1 MIYTKPRSSTAYLN
15 IVRRRPLVIAVPIV
29 VLVSSAVLSLSKFPK
44 FYESTAVL
52 RLVSNKELSSADF
65 ASRLA
70 DFRRQLSAHES
81 IANLLEVIGTQGTSQ
96 EADARSKISVEP
108 DMTSNAERGS
118 FAISF
123 LANDP
128 EKARA
133 ATDLLAS
140 TLVIANANRQQSQT
154 SDSDALR
161 NRLSDVLNKLREL
174 ETLDPSLSGLQSE
187 PPKSIGPSAASQYSR
202 EALRSQQLNIESL
215 KDQQYKIQQQLA
227 DIEQRISGQRQIV
240 ELQKKGSTLGS
251 NPAYA
256 VLISKR
262 AELQGQRD
270 TLINRQELTDKH
282 PRVLA
287 INDQIAAIN
296 RQIEELRQQEATTAS
311 QTPEARELAGLES
324 DRNRLKLDLEVIGRD
339 LARRSVNASA
349 PSVPQLTLPVG
360 RNPASSKRSEE
371 YLALTRTYDEI
382 SGELKRID
390 GRSEVPSFDIR
401 VLEPARAPER
411 PISRNRELL
420 IAINALVGLLI
431 GLTVAGLVESRRFNS
446 LVDARDVEY
455 HTRLPLLSAIPR
467 VMTSEQRRSA
477 RRRAF
482 GLIGLTTVTSAVAV
496 FGLARVFVALDILSL
511 LTNK

>member
-1 MIYTKPRSSTAYLN
+1 MIYTKPRSSAAYLN

-29 VLVSSAVLSLSKFPK
+29 VLICSAVLSLSKFPE

-52 RLVSNKELSSADF
+52 RLVPNKELTSADF

-70 DFRRQLSAHES
+70 DFRRQLSDRES
-81 IANLLEVIGTQGTSQ
+81 IANLLEVIGTQGTAQ

-108 DMTSNAERGS
+108 DTTSKAEPAS
-118 FAISF
+118 FAVSF

-128 EKARA
+128 QKARA
-133 ATDLLAS
+133 ATDFLAS
-140 TLVIANANRQQSQT
+140 ALVTANANRRQSQT

-161 NRLSDVLNKLREL
+161 KRLADVLDKLREL
-174 ETLDPSLSGLQSE
+174 ETEDPSLSGLQSE
-187 PPKSIGPSAASQYSR
+187 PPKSNAPSAASQYSH
-202 EALRSQQLNIESL
+202 EALRTQQLNIESL
-215 KDQQYKIQQQLA
+215 KDQQYKIEQQLV
-227 DIEQRISGQRQIV
+227 DLERRISSQRQIV
-240 ELQKKGSTLGS
+240 ELQKKGSSLGS

-262 AELQGQRD
+262 SELQGQRD

-349 PSVPQLTLPVG
+349 PSVRQSTSPAR
-360 RNPASSKRSEE
+360 RNPANSKRSEE

-390 GRSEVPSFDIR
+390 GRSEVTSFDIR

-411 PISRNRELL
+411 PVSQNRELV

-431 GLTVAGLVESRRFNS
+431 GLTAAGLFESRRFNS

-455 HTRLPLLSAIPR
+455 HTRLPLLAAIPR
-467 VMTSEQRRSA
+467 VITSEQRRRA
-477 RRRAF
+477 RRRSL

-496 FGLARVFVALDILSL
+496 FGLARVFVAVDILSL
-511 LTNK
+511 LTKK